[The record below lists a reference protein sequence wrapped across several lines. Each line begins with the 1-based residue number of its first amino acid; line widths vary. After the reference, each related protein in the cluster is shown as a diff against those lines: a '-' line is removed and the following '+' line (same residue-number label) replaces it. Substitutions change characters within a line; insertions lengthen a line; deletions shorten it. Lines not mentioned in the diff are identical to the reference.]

1 MVTFKTFAKIVA
13 VAVGTIAVIA
23 VADEVIDKICESK
36 VSKTDKTEVDTEI
49 ENDARTA
56 KTIVNCF
63 IALVVM
69 SKISIKFY
77 ARGLQSG
84 VIYGAVAAAKNG
96 ATMDDVRHTVLDDDA
111 FDRLMGEIG
120 GAVRV

>member
-13 VAVGTIAVIA
+13 VAVGTIAAIA

-36 VSKTDKTEVDTEI
+36 ISETDKTEADTEI
-49 ENDARTA
+49 ANDVSTA
-56 KTIVNCF
+56 KAIVNCF
-63 IALVVM
+63 IALIAM
-69 SKISIKFY
+69 SKIAIKFY

-96 ATMDDVRHTVLDDDA
+96 ATMDDVRYTILDDDA
-111 FDRLMGEIG
+111 FGRLMGEIG